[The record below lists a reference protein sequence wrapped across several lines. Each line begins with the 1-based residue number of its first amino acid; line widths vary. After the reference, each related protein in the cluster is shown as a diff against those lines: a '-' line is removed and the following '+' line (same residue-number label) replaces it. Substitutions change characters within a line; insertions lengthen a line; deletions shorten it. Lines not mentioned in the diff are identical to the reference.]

1 MTSRI
6 EDRIGENYSD
16 LSAKL
21 RDAADYVAANQ
32 LAVATRSLRAV
43 SGESGVSPA
52 TLSRLARTLG
62 FSDYESLRDLCRT
75 AMETRSTPFA
85 ERAELLKQDPQAK
98 ATIPD
103 RQFAACIDNIS
114 KLAETVD
121 RKRLQSAVDT
131 LQDARQVILLGAFGS
146 TGIVEYM
153 AYLADYFNSNW
164 KLAGRMGASL
174 GPTLSDLGQG
184 DVLLAVTKSP
194 YARRTVQAAEL
205 AQGAGAQTI
214 IVTDSH
220 ACPANKFADYSFI
233 IPSESPQ
240 FFSSYAAT
248 LSLLET
254 MVAMLVAQSGDKAS
268 QKIKDV
274 ERRHQQLGEFWG
286 A

>member
-1 MTSRI
+1 MTSRL

-52 TLSRLARTLG
+52 TLSRLARNLG
-62 FSDYESLRDLCRT
+62 FDDYESLRDLCRST
-75 AMETRSTPFA
+75 VETRSTPFA
-85 ERAELLKQDPQAK
+85 ERAERLKQDPTSK
-98 ATIPD
+98 DTIPD
-103 RQFAACIDNIS
+103 RQFAACINNIAQ
-114 KLAETVD
+114 LAETVN
-121 RKRLQSAVDT
+121 RTRLQSAVDA
-131 LQDARQVILLGAFGS
+131 LHSARQVVLLGAFGS

-153 AYLADYFNSNW
+153 AYLADYFNANW

-174 GPTLSDLGQG
+174 GPTLSDLGKG

-194 YARRTVQAAEL
+194 YTRRTVLAAEM
-205 AQGAGAQTI
+205 AQTSGAKTLI
-214 IVTDSH
+214 ITDSH
-220 ACPANKFADYSFI
+220 ACPANKHADYSFI

-254 MVAMLVAQSGDKAS
+254 MVAMLVAQSGDSAS

-274 ERRHQQLGEFWG
+274 EQRHQQLGEFWG
-286 A
+286 G